1 MELNAREAQ
10 RLVDLV
16 AQAPDVQAAV
26 AAAQTALTFL
36 IGQLHLLG
44 DLSNGYPRNSID
56 GAVWQEGYD
65 LTEACDRFA
74 DAVSR
79 WHQRRGE
86 EQATRLA
93 VAMAM
98 QVLGH
103 YPNEIFPRVLRNAKC
118 CEALA
123 MTAEAVESFL
133 CIVGDFEAMQLQEL
147 LDPGEP
153 LDGSQL
159 TILTSLSEALA
170 GLQRLSQDGLTE
182 QQRALQERVGAAL
195 ERST

>member
-1 MELNAREAQ
+1 MDLNSREAQ

-16 AQAPDVQAAV
+16 TQAPDVHEAV

-36 IGQLHLLG
+36 IEQLHRLG
-44 DLSNGYPRNSID
+44 DLSNGYPRNPID

-65 LTEACDRFA
+65 LTEVCDRFA
-74 DAVSR
+74 DAVAR
-79 WHQRRGE
+79 WQQRRGE

-118 CEALA
+118 CEALG
-123 MTAEAVESFL
+123 MTAEATTSYG

-147 LDPGEP
+147 LDPGDP

-159 TILTSLSEALA
+159 TILSSLSEALA
-170 GLQRLSQDGLTE
+170 GLQRLSEDGLTE
-182 QQRALQERVGAAL
+182 HQRDRQERVSAAL
-195 ERST
+195 ARST